1 MNQILYTGKGKS
13 NGPASLK
20 SILKTFGVSMI
31 ALGVIFLGEGSY
43 ALYENYKLSQEFVDT
58 SVPQIAFEQEENN
71 AVVTI
76 THNKGIN
83 KVRYHWNDEVEIII
97 DGNDERKVIL
107 DTITIP
113 AGINTLYVQAIDVN
127 GRSVDKFY
135 EFAYDGICI
144 DLSVIDNTYMK
155 ITATDVKGLTS
166 LTFKWNSEDAVTA
179 YSNTEDPTV
188 IEQTTEIP
196 TGLNTLSI
204 TAVNTENKTLTKTQ
218 DIKGVHPPQIR
229 LFIQDDFLI
238 VHVTDEEGIDKII
251 HQINVEEE
259 KVIEVGGAKEYKYKY
274 NIADRDNVLV
284 TITAIDIE
292 GVGRTYKGKNY

>member
-13 NGPASLK
+13 SGPASLK
-20 SILKTFGVSMI
+20 SILKTFGISMI

-43 ALYENYKLSQEFVDT
+43 ALYENYRLSKEFVDT
-58 SVPQIAFEQEENN
+58 SVPEIAFEQEENN
-71 AVVTI
+71 AIVTI
-76 THNKGIN
+76 SHNKGIN
-83 KVRYHWNDEVEIII
+83 KVRYHWNDEVETII
-97 DGNDERKVIL
+97 DGKDERKVIL
-107 DTITIP
+107 DTISIP
-113 AGINTLYVQAIDVN
+113 AGVNTLHVQAVDIN
-127 GRSVDKFY
+127 GKSVDKFY

-179 YSNTEDPTV
+179 YSNAETPTV

-204 TAVNTENKTLTKTQ
+204 TAVNSENKTLTKTQ
-218 DIKGVHPPQIR
+218 DIKGVHPPKIK
-229 LFIQDDFLI
+229 LFIQDNFLI

-259 KVIEVGGAKEYKYKY
+259 QVIEVGGAKEYKYKY